1 VATNRIC
8 DHTHN
13 SLFSPDWSQKETMK
27 KNITIKI
34 RMTIPEKRRLD
45 YKATSAGLTRSE
57 FIRRCIDHR
66 VIKERLTEEEINT
79 LNLLKTDN
87 LRWQKIGNMFGKRDP
102 RLRDEIVALKD
113 EFKSILL
120 ENFR

>member
-1 VATNRIC
+1 
-8 DHTHN
+8 
-13 SLFSPDWSQKETMK
+13 
-27 KNITIKI
+27 
-34 RMTIPEKRRLD
+34 MTIPEKRRLD